1 MRLLWGLRLAL
12 PMALDVPSGLLSTV
26 VLLAARTSLLSS
38 LLEAAALPTEDC
50 LPCLLLPLRLLTP
63 ACMASGWRLEP

>member
-1 MRLLWGLRLAL
+1 MCLLWGLRLAL

-26 VLLAARTSLLSS
+26 VLLAARTSLLPS
-38 LLEAAALPTEDC
+38 LEAAALPTEDC
-50 LPCLLLPLRLLTP
+50 PPCLLLPLRLLTP